1 LDDATRGYVESQ
13 VDRYLAGRDWFGDIS
28 WIRNDI
34 PLESFGELLLGYL
47 LGSLDVM
54 TRVIIGIKSQGFSI
68 SNEDSMEIK
77 RMLKRRVPE
86 IRERIAR
93 EIGR

>member
-1 LDDATRGYVESQ
+1 
-13 VDRYLAGRDWFGDIS
+13 
-28 WIRNDI
+28 
-34 PLESFGELLLGYL
+34 
-47 LGSLDVM
+47 
-54 TRVIIGIKSQGFSI
+54 
-68 SNEDSMEIK
+68 MEIK